1 LHSKNIKM
9 LFLGEKFSKAK
20 EKDMESWFIG
30 KIGFMKV
37 NGSMIIGKER
47 EWNDIVMEINMKEI
61 FIMERLMEKEFII
74 GLMERFMMENG
85 GMELKKVMECGEAF
99 LVIRILDNG
108 RIVKLMD
115 MEYINGKMET
125 DMKALGSIV

>member
-1 LHSKNIKM
+1 M